1 MAANPVAERPDGNWV
16 HFLRPSALGDL
27 KGSASLLGQEAT
39 SYLELRRARGLAP
52 SV

>member
-1 MAANPVAERPDGNWV
+1 MNRQTG
-16 HFLRPSALGDL
+16 LLLTRITRLLTGDL